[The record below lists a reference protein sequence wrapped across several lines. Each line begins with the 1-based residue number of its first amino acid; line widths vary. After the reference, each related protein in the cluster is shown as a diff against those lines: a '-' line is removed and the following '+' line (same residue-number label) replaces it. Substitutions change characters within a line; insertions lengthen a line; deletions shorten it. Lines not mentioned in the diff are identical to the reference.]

1 MVFIN
6 WVLIDLQIQF
16 YSEVTGI
23 VWFCFGKVFGV
34 FVQAKLVLWSKADN
48 TGKIRNFAPRN
59 KEIKT
64 C

>member
-1 MVFIN
+1 MIF
-6 WVLIDLQIQF
+6 
-16 YSEVTGI
+16 
-23 VWFCFGKVFGV
+23 FGKLFAVFM
-34 FVQAKLVLWSKADN
+34 QAKLVLCSKADN